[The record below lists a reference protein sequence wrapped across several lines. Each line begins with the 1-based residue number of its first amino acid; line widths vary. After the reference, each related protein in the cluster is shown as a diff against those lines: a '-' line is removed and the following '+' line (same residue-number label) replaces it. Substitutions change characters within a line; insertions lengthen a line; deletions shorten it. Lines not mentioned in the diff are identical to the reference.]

1 VTRNIKPAE
10 SDGVALAGILNVNKP
25 AHVTSHDVVN
35 AVRRLTGVRR
45 VGHAGT
51 LDPLA
56 TGVLVVCLGWATRL
70 SQYLMDGTKHY
81 RATLRLGVATDTYDA
96 DGVIVGEERAVEAT
110 FEDVAAAL
118 TEFKGVIE
126 QAAPAYSAL
135 KHEGTPLY
143 KLARRGQ
150 AVTPPV
156 RRVEVHELIL
166 SDWDPPRVTLDVV
179 CSKGTY
185 VRSLAND
192 LGERLGCGAHLAAL
206 VRLASGPF
214 RLEDSVS
221 LDELPALF
229 VGGRANELFF
239 PLERALPGMTVLTLD
254 VEQQGRVHNGQP
266 VEGLAQSDQNIALAV
281 SPAGEPLAVL
291 TYQADRAHW
300 QPTKVFC

>member
-1 VTRNIKPAE
+1 MPARR
-10 SDGVALAGILNVNKP
+10 DGKGLAGILNVNKP

-35 AVRRLTGVRR
+35 VVRRLTGERR

-70 SQYLMDGTKHY
+70 SEYLMDGRKHY
-81 RATLRLGVATDTYDA
+81 RATLRLGVATDTFDA
-96 DGVIVGEERAVEAT
+96 DGVSVGEERPVDASS
-110 FEDVAAAL
+110 EDVLAAL
-118 TEFKGVIE
+118 TEFKGLIE

-150 AVTPPV
+150 VVTPPV
-156 RRVEVHELIL
+156 RRVEIHDLAL
-166 SDWDPPRVTLDVV
+166 LDWSPPRVTLDVV

-221 LDELPALF
+221 LDGLAEAF
-229 VGGRANELFF
+229 SNNRVGELFF
-239 PLERALPGMTVLTLD
+239 PLERALPDMTVLTLD
-254 VEQQGRVHNGQP
+254 AEQQGRVHYGQP
-266 VEGLAQSDQNIALAV
+266 VEGLAQSGRSMALAV
-281 SPAGEPLAVL
+281 SSAGEPLAIL
-291 TYQADRAHW
+291 SYQADRANW